1 MVHTMESESQVGKAS
16 RRQHDAAFKRDLVQQ
31 CLEPGASVSAIALR
45 SGVNANMLFK
55 WRRDHLRS
63 ASSLQ
68 PAVLLPI
75 QLDPE
80 VEAQAHAA
88 SPAVAPPS
96 RPPARGGVI
105 ELEIAGAQ
113 LRLRGPVDED
123 SLRSVLR
130 ALRHSA

>member
-1 MVHTMESESQVGKAS
+1 MKSEQDAGKAS
-16 RRQHDAAFKRDLVQQ
+16 RRQHDQAFKQDLVRQS
-31 CLEPGASVSAIALR
+31 LEPGASVSAIALR
-45 SGVNANMLFK
+45 SGINANMLFK
-55 WRRDHLRS
+55 WRREHRRLNGS
-63 ASSLQ
+63 PQ
-68 PAVLLPI
+68 PAVLLPV
-75 QLDPE
+75 QVTPDVE
-80 VEAQAHAA
+80 VQAHVP

>member
-1 MVHTMESESQVGKAS
+1 MKSDPQVGKAS
-16 RRQHDAAFKRDLVQQ
+16 RRQHDLAFKQDLVRQ

-45 SGVNANMLFK
+45 GGVNANMLFK
-55 WRRDHLRS
+55 WRRDHLRH
-63 ASSLQ
+63 AGSSQ

-75 QLDPE
+75 QVTPVVD
-80 VEAQAHAA
+80 VQAQEP
-88 SPAVAPPS
+88 SPATAPPS

>member
-1 MVHTMESESQVGKAS
+1 MVHTMKSESQLGKTS
-16 RRQHDAAFKRDLVQQ
+16 RRQHDLAFKRDLVQQ

-55 WRRDHLRS
+55 WRRDHLRHT
-63 ASSLQ
+63 SSLQ

-75 QLDPE
+75 QVAPE

>member
-1 MVHTMESESQVGKAS
+1 MKSESQLCKAS
-16 RRQHDAAFKRDLVQQ
+16 RRQHDLAFKRDAVQQ

-55 WRRDHLRS
+55 WRRDRLRH
-63 ASSLQ
+63 SSRLQ
-68 PAVLLPI
+68 PALLPPI
-75 QLDPE
+75 QVAPE

-88 SPAVAPPS
+88 SPAVAPLP
-96 RPPARGGVI
+96 RPPARSGVI

-123 SLRSVLR
+123 S
-130 ALRHSA
+130 

>member
-1 MVHTMESESQVGKAS
+1 MVHTMKSESQVGKAS
-16 RRQHDAAFKRDLVQQ
+16 RRQHDLAFKRDLVQQ

-55 WRRDHLRS
+55 WRRDHLRRT
-63 ASSLQ
+63 SSLQ

-75 QLDPE
+75 QLAAE

-96 RPPARGGVI
+96 RPPARGSVI
-105 ELEIAGAQ
+105 ELEVAGAQ